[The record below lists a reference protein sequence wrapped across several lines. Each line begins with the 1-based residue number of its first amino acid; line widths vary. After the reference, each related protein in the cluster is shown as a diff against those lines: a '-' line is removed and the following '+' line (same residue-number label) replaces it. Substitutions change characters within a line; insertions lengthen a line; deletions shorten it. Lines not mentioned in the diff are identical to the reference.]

1 MSGSELKA
9 GCQFCHSGFNLL
21 IEMAAEFDVAPRY
34 IYNFSNCV
42 HTSYRSTHES
52 FCCTLKKHPF
62 YPVVEAALSFF
73 SLSSFEAANVIRCHY
88 AKKAVSTHNREERRK
103 WLNELEASS
112 GLFMCR
118 TRLNSM
124 YVKKGTSLITFM
136 HENSTPSSTEMD
148 PSNVI
153 LYDNSDSPHKSPCVF
168 SLKKNEGDV
177 YSWELARE
185 ELKIGLQQEMERL
198 RCGGLSNHMDST
210 YMEIAIE
217 DTLGDSPLE
226 EEVESSDEEDDE
238 LNSSHQ
244 TIDVEGDECNQQSPN
259 SSCLQGDNVQL
270 IPNASPASLESD
282 AVTKGFNPTVEAGSE
297 AVIASPS
304 SLESDAVFKNP
315 NSPVEAGSEAMVA
328 SPAAMKSD
336 SVFKNPNSPVEA
348 ELEAVLASSASVE
361 SDAVLKNP
369 NSLVDMA
376 SEAIHDSSAALHSDD
391 VLINHP
397 NSPVEAASEA
407 LLNVSDALELDE
419 ANSNPVVNPTLLSLS
434 NAFPAFEYN
443 AVEASLI
450 HPVLEVVP
458 SACPDSTIYPK
469 SSFDEAT
476 VAASKSF
483 INLIAATNTKST
495 VDAVSVEAHRN
506 NVNVVVDEA
515 HKSLDK
521 LVAIASESAQSHS
534 LDNIPIDEGSQ
545 LQHNEGD
552 APYSPS
558 DSPFSEMDMETENE
572 MRAEVTSDAEGGV
585 VNVDEN
591 LEQREGTNDTHT
603 VTYPTVSS
611 ERDSGKMPHNIR
623 YTNWSKNKGEKR
635 KNYEDTQKIQNEE
648 ISSSQGRG
656 KIINDCSQ
664 EVIPI
669 LTDFS
674 RYHGGAIASERH
686 LDHYS
691 DHNLPN
697 DMIKEKRLKIKKE
710 VEEKVEKEEKEEEE
724 EEEEEESKDE
734 KMMQHGNWNNK
745 KRRDDEDPTGGS
757 GTSGS
762 GSTQGRWRQF
772 FHNDAD
778 GPHDQGDGNGTRQYE
793 NAGNGGASRGMVSRE
808 NQAESKE
815 TDDQLKLQAYVDFEQ
830 AILEAAVKKYQDASA
845 FHQWGLRMQ
854 NENRIYILL
863 GKKEGKQGFGQTMV
877 WRKAKYSNKRIPNRD
892 ETKHLSPQS
901 KKERLAVDKWL
912 DQAELLVN
920 ETYKF
925 RRTIGEAAI
934 TVM

>member
-1 MSGSELKA
+1 M
-9 GCQFCHSGFNLL
+9 
-21 IEMAAEFDVAPRY
+21 I
-34 IYNFSNCV
+34 
-42 HTSYRSTHES
+42 
-52 FCCTLKKHPF
+52 
-62 YPVVEAALSFF
+62 
-73 SLSSFEAANVIRCHY
+73 
-88 AKKAVSTHNREERRK
+88 
-103 WLNELEASS
+103 
-112 GLFMCR
+112 
-118 TRLNSM
+118 
-124 YVKKGTSLITFM
+124 
-136 HENSTPSSTEMD
+136 
-148 PSNVI
+148 
-153 LYDNSDSPHKSPCVF
+153 
-168 SLKKNEGDV
+168 
-177 YSWELARE
+177 
-185 ELKIGLQQEMERL
+185 
-198 RCGGLSNHMDST
+198 
-210 YMEIAIE
+210 
-217 DTLGDSPLE
+217 
-226 EEVESSDEEDDE
+226 
-238 LNSSHQ
+238 
-244 TIDVEGDECNQQSPN
+244 
-259 SSCLQGDNVQL
+259 
-270 IPNASPASLESD
+270 
-282 AVTKGFNPTVEAGSE
+282 
-297 AVIASPS
+297 
-304 SLESDAVFKNP
+304 
-315 NSPVEAGSEAMVA
+315 
-328 SPAAMKSD
+328 
-336 SVFKNPNSPVEA
+336 
-348 ELEAVLASSASVE
+348 
-361 SDAVLKNP
+361 
-369 NSLVDMA
+369 
-376 SEAIHDSSAALHSDD
+376 
-391 VLINHP
+391 
-397 NSPVEAASEA
+397 
-407 LLNVSDALELDE
+407 
-419 ANSNPVVNPTLLSLS
+419 
-434 NAFPAFEYN
+434 
-443 AVEASLI
+443 
-450 HPVLEVVP
+450 EVVP

-469 SSFDEAT
+469 SSFDEAAI
-476 VAASKSF
+476 AASKSF

-534 LDNIPIDEGSQ
+534 LDDIPMDEGSQ

-552 APYSPS
+552 APYSPR
-558 DSPFSEMDMETENE
+558 DSPFSEMEMENENE

-585 VNVDEN
+585 VNIDEN
-591 LEQREGTNDTHT
+591 LEQREGIQEDDKEEDEEKCDEEEEEASLTDNSRALSGENTISIITNPTDGPRRENGDMPHNRRYPRWMALMDDGRVPSGANDAHN

-611 ERDSGKMPHNIR
+611 QRDSGKMPHNIR

-674 RYHGGAIASERH
+674 RYDGGAIASKRH

-734 KMMQHGNWNNK
+734 KMMQHGNWNDK
-745 KRRDDEDPTGGS
+745 KRRDDEDPTGGGS

-772 FHNDAD
+772 FHDDAD

-793 NAGNGGASRGMVSRE
+793 NAGNGGTSRGMVSRE

-815 TDDQLKLQAYVDFEQ
+815 TDDQLKLQAYIDFEQ
-830 AILEAAVKKYQDASA
+830 AILEAAVKEYQDASA
-845 FHQWGLRMQ
+845 FNQWGLRMQ

-863 GKKEGKQGFGQTMV
+863 RKKEGKQGFSQTMV

-892 ETKHLSPQS
+892 EPKHLSPQS
-901 KKERLAVDKWL
+901 KKERLAVDRWL

-925 RRTIGEAAI
+925 RRTIGEAPI